1 MILKPPSSSSGRTHE
16 KVTRALLGDLF
27 RGAIAPGEKL
37 PTERAMAKTF
47 AVNRATVREALR
59 YLEHLDLIAIRQGDG
74 AYARHFLESRNL
86 ETAKAMVR
94 VDADLRRAVLSAV
107 LEIRRIN
114 SPEVAY
120 AAALKRSGDHV
131 RQLAQLAYPREAV
144 GVMARDKDVHRII
157 SRASGNILHVL
168 MTNFCQDFFDDFGRL
183 YFARQANCRRSARFH
198 RDIFHAIRDQNAGV
212 AREVMRDV
220 LAYAERAVYEAL
232 GQETATEPNEERSF
246 YQSHIG

>member
-1 MILKPPSSSSGRTHE
+1 M
-16 KVTRALLGDLF
+16 LGSLF
-27 RGAIAPGEKL
+27 RGAIAPGERL
-37 PTERAMAKTF
+37 PTERALAETY

-86 ETAKAMVR
+86 ETAKAMAR
-94 VDADLRRAVLSAV
+94 VDAGLRREVLTAV
-107 LEIRRIN
+107 LEMRRIN

-131 RQLAQLAYPREAV
+131 RQLEQLAFPRDAV
-144 GVMARDKDVHRII
+144 GMMAQDKDVHRII

-168 MTNFCQDFFDDFGRL
+168 MTNFCQDFFDDFGHL
-183 YFARQANCRRSARFH
+183 YFSRKANCRRSARFH

-232 GQETATEPNEERSF
+232 GRETAAEPGGGLSL
-246 YQSHIG
+246 S